1 MRIAVIIN
9 PVAGRGKTR
18 RAAGT
23 ERAQLASRLIRRTG
37 VDGEVVLTRAPGHAI
52 ALARQFA
59 DQRFDVVAAWGGDG
73 TVNEVAGPLLA
84 TATTLA
90 IVPGGSGDGLAHGL
104 GIPDDPERALT
115 QALGGLESVVD
126 VGFLGDRHFLNIA
139 GVGFDAAVGERFN
152 RSGRHGSL
160 SYGLHALSL
169 VWSYRCPAYRLRVGS
184 RELAG
189 PRFLVAFANGREYGN
204 GLLIAPDARLD
215 DGLVNAVVVA
225 GGSPV
230 RQCWRARRLFWR
242 RLAPA
247 EGILRATVSSAQIT
261 GERLQCHVDGETF
274 EASGTLDVR
283 VEPGAL
289 RVARP

>member
-9 PVAGRGKTR
+9 PVAGRGKAR

-23 ERAQLASRLIRRTG
+23 ERAQLASRLVRQAG
-37 VDGEVVLTRAPGHAI
+37 VDGEVALTRAPGHAS
-52 ALARQFA
+52 ALARQFVEA
-59 DQRFDVVAAWGGDG
+59 RFDVVAAWGGDG
-73 TVNEVAGPLLA
+73 TVNEVAGPLVA
-84 TATTLA
+84 TSTSLA

-104 GIPDDPERALT
+104 GIPEDPERALAT
-115 QALGGLESVVD
+115 AFAGLESTVD

-152 RSGRHGSL
+152 RSGRHGAV

-169 VWSYRCPAYRLRVGS
+169 VWSYTCVAYRLRIGDE
-184 RELAG
+184 ELAG

-204 GLLIAPDARLD
+204 GLIIAPDARLD
-215 DGLVNAVVVA
+215 DGFVNAVVVA

-247 EGILRATVSSAQIT
+247 EGVLRSTVRTAQIT
-261 GERLQCHVDGETF
+261 GEHLHCHVDGETF
-274 EASGTLDVR
+274 EASGTLEVR

-289 RVARP
+289 RVVRP